1 MADQSIY
8 SADYG
13 EEDAEYL
20 EEEVGYYPRGRPEGG
35 PGGGPR
41 RGDTGGRFR
50 PRRKVCAFCVDK
62 AKQINYK
69 DVETLQRFV
78 DDHAKILAR
87 RKTGTCA
94 RHQRRLA
101 VAIKLARHLALLPY
115 VAHRSPYD

>member
-8 SADYG
+8 AADYE

-41 RGDTGGRFR
+41 RGDAGGRFR

-115 VAHRSPYD
+115 VARRSPYD